1 MSSEIDVLKFTSDE
15 LTIEKLNELIKNKRS
30 FQIVAVKD
38 ISFSVKKIEG
48 EIEKN
53 GFSCRVY
60 TEFRSAAIAAAAVP
74 VPFVTAVG
82 LATAIGVGI
91 HNLATFNP
99 DYEIAKN
106 EPKSLITVNY
116 KKE

>member
-1 MSSEIDVLKFTSDE
+1 MSSEIDILKFTSDE
-15 LTIEKLNELIKNKRS
+15 LTTEKLNELIKSKRS
-30 FQIVAVKD
+30 FQIVSVKD
-38 ISFSVKKIEG
+38 ISFSVNKLEG
-48 EIEKN
+48 AIEKN
-53 GFSCRVY
+53 GLSCRIY

-74 VPFVTAVG
+74 VPFVSAVG

-99 DYEIAKN
+99 DYEVAKN
-106 EPKSLITVNY
+106 EPKNMLTVTY